1 MKSVQLG
8 GKSVVRIVDAP
19 EPEPG
24 PDEVVIATAVSALC
38 GSELH
43 GYRGDGQ
50 ASGNSGH
57 EAAGVVERVGQNVVG
72 IKVGQRVGASAI
84 SGCGRCSFCARG
96 QYTWCNSYKFYG
108 SMHAEKFVVAARAC
122 HPLPDDVPWEVGVLI
137 SGDGLGVPYHS
148 STRMPQTGVDSVAV
162 FGVGPVGLGN
172 VLLQTYLGRRVAAVD
187 VSDYRLDYAAK
198 LGARWPIRAGA
209 TATQQVLDVTAGQG
223 VDIAI
228 EAAGRPETAKQCFAA
243 ARKGGTVV
251 FNGEQGAL
259 PLSPSDDFIRRDIT
273 AIGSWFYHFREFG
286 DMLRLYRTGLRVQDL
301 VSHTYPLDEA
311 ATAFAEF
318 AAGRTA
324 KVLLRMPKWS
334 DING

>member
-1 MKSVQLG
+1 MKSVKFD
-8 GKSVVRIVDAP
+8 GKGVVRVIDAP

-24 PDEVVIATAVSALC
+24 PDEVVVATVVSAIC
-38 GSELH
+38 GSEMH
-43 GYRGDGQ
+43 SYRGDGQ
-50 ASGNSGH
+50 ANGNGGH
-57 EAAGVVERVGQNVVG
+57 EAAGVVERVGENVQEL
-72 IKVGQRVGASAI
+72 KVGQRVGASAI
-84 SGCGRCSFCARG
+84 SGCGHCSFCARG
-96 QYTWCNSYKFYG
+96 QYTWCSSYKFYG
-108 SMHAEKFVVAARAC
+108 SMHAEKFVVAARAV
-122 HPLPDDVPWEVGVLI
+122 HLLPDDVPWEVGVLI

-148 STRMPQTGVDSVAV
+148 STRMPQNGVDSVAV

-172 VLLQTYLGRRVAAVD
+172 VLLQTYLGRRVAVVD
-187 VSDYRLDYAAK
+187 VSEYRLDYAMK
-198 LGARWPIRAGA
+198 LGARWAIRGGTPAA
-209 TATQQVLDVTAGQG
+209 VEQVLDVTAGYG

-228 EAAGRPETAKQCFAA
+228 EAAGRPETVKQCFAA
-243 ARKGGTVV
+243 VRKGGTVV

-273 AIGSWFYHFREFG
+273 ALGSWFYHFREFG

-324 KVLLRMPKWS
+324 KALLRMQ
-334 DING
+334 G